1 MKKVKTYTVRE
12 IAEAHVIPAEITKEE
27 QKKSDLEFSAFR
39 RKQLALISEKDR
51 INSRLLQLRFRME
64 DCISDDSDK
73 AKLTFGDFLE
83 EYIRDLNLRQVD
95 FSREIGL
102 HVTKLSRLLNNREDP
117 SEKIF
122 VRLELHSGNI
132 IPAVVWLKLFQ
143 KQKAGQLQEDWQ
155 LREKEST
162 YVKKPGKLVKM

>member
-83 EYIRDLNLRQVD
+83 EYQDV
-95 FSREIGL
+95 
-102 HVTKLSRLLNNREDP
+102 
-117 SEKIF
+117 
-122 VRLELHSGNI
+122 
-132 IPAVVWLKLFQ
+132 LF
-143 KQKAGQLQEDWQ
+143 
-155 LREKEST
+155 
-162 YVKKPGKLVKM
+162 